1 MPPSPSSVSASELQA
16 VIARHWGFDSF
27 RPLQEQAMRAVLQ
40 GRDSLVVLPTGGGK
54 SLCYQAPAV
63 CGGGTTVVVSPLI
76 ALMKDQV
83 DGLRAC
89 GVAAAQLDSS
99 QSGPARYAV
108 EQDLRRGKINLLFV
122 SPEKLVQSDLYR
134 VLADVG
140 VRTFAIDEAHC
151 ISHWGHDFRPEYR
164 QLSRLREVL
173 PDASVHGY
181 TATATEK
188 VRQDIIAQLGLRN
201 PEVLVGNFDRPNL
214 TYRVLPRHDMLKQVL
229 EVIDRHPGESGII
242 YCMRR
247 RDVDDL
253 AASLRERG
261 INARPY
267 HAGLTPEERHATQD
281 EFAAERCDIVVATIA
296 FGMGIDRSNVRFVLH
311 IAMPK
316 SIEHFQQETGR
327 AGRDG
332 LEAECVLLYSGGDV
346 MSMTALI
353 RKSAEEAED
362 RSFLP
367 GVLKHLED
375 MDRYA
380 RGAVCRHKALVE
392 YFGQPYPPVSCNACD
407 LCLGDTEE
415 VPDALV
421 VAQKILS
428 CVARVKE
435 AFGVGHVLG
444 ILRGKNIDNIR
455 KRGHDKLTTFGL
467 LGEHSDNDVR
477 DWIYQLI
484 GQEALAQVG
493 DEYPLL
499 KLTPASWEV
508 MRGQRS
514 VRLIR
519 LVRRQKGEK
528 PQRALVDAD
537 SWQGVDQDLF
547 EALRTLR
554 RTLAAERQV
563 PPYVIFSDATLRELA
578 RIRPTTPERMR
589 LVYGVGEAKLRDFAP
604 QFLRVIAEHGEQ
616 RGLARDVQTASP
628 PRKSEP
634 AKAPSLRQHSMNAL
648 FRQELAIE
656 DVMHQANLVRSTV
669 TDYLANYI
677 RSERPASI
685 RTWVDDETYR
695 HIAQTARQVG
705 SDRLKP
711 IFIAL
716 GEKVPY
722 DTIRLVVAHLLAHE
736 ENAGGDNAGS
746 DRST

>member
-1 MPPSPSSVSASELQA
+1 LNDLRA
-16 VIARHWGFDSF
+16 VITRHWGFDSF
-27 RPLQEQAMRAVLQ
+27 RPLQEQAMAAVLQ

-63 CGGGTTVVVSPLI
+63 CSGGTTVVISPLI

-99 QSGPARYAV
+99 QSGPERYAV
-108 EQDLRRGKINLLFV
+108 ENDLRRGKISLLFI
-122 SPEKLVQSDLYR
+122 SPEKLVQSSLYR
-134 VLADVG
+134 DLSDVG

-164 QLSRLREVL
+164 QLSRLRELL
-173 PDASVHGY
+173 PGASVHAY

-214 TYRVLPRHDMLKQVL
+214 TYRVWPRHDILKQTLEVL
-229 EVIDRHPGESGII
+229 ERHPGEAGIV

-253 AASLRERG
+253 AARLRERG

-267 HAGLTPEERHATQD
+267 HAGLTTEERHATQD
-281 EFAAERCDIVVATIA
+281 EFASERCDIVVATIA

-311 IAMPK
+311 VAMPK
-316 SIEHFQQETGR
+316 SLEHFQQETGR

-346 MSMTALI
+346 ASMSALI

-375 MDRYA
+375 MDRFA
-380 RGAVCRHKALVE
+380 RGAVCRHKGLVE
-392 YFGQPYPPVSCNACD
+392 YFGQPYTASSCNACD
-407 LCLGDTEE
+407 LCLGDSED

-435 AFGVGHVLG
+435 AFGVGHVLAV
-444 ILRGKNIDNIR
+444 LRGKNTDNIR
-455 KRGHDKLTTFGL
+455 KRGHDKLSTFGL

-508 MRGQRS
+508 MRNQRS
-514 VRLIR
+514 VRLVQ
-519 LVRRQKGEK
+519 LVRRKKGEK
-528 PQRALVDAD
+528 PERSLVDAD
-537 SWQGVDQDLF
+537 SWQGVDQELF
-547 EALRTLR
+547 DALRTLR
-554 RTLAAERQV
+554 RNIAAERQV
-563 PPYVIFSDATLRELA
+563 PPYIIFSDATLRELA
-578 RIRPTTPERMR
+578 RVRPTTPERMR
-589 LVYGVGEAKLRDFAP
+589 LVYGVGEAKLRDFAAG
-604 QFLRVIAEHGEQ
+604 FLTVIAEHGEKH
-616 RGLARDVQTASP
+616 GLAMDVPAAAPS
-628 PRKSEP
+628 RKTEP
-634 AKAPSLRQHSMNAL
+634 AAPKPPSLRQHSMNAL
-648 FRQELAIE
+648 FQQELAIE
-656 DVMHQANLVRSTV
+656 DVMHQSNLARSTV
-669 TDYLANYI
+669 MDYLARFI
-677 RSERPASI
+677 SSERPASI
-685 RTWVDDETYR
+685 RAWVDDETYQR
-695 HIAQTARQVG
+695 VVEAARQVG
-705 SDRLKP
+705 TDRLKP

-716 GEKVPY
+716 GEKVGY
-722 DTIRLVVAHLLAHE
+722 DLIRLVLAHLATSS
-736 ENAGGDNAGS
+736 GDPV
-746 DRST
+746 

>member
-1 MPPSPSSVSASELQA
+1 LNDLQA

-27 RPLQEQAMRAVLQ
+27 RPLQEQAMHAVLA

-63 CGGGTTVVVSPLI
+63 CTGGTTVVVSPLI

-99 QSGPARYAV
+99 QSGPERYAV
-108 EQDLRRGKINLLFV
+108 ENDLRHGKINLLFV
-122 SPEKLVQSDLYR
+122 SPEKLVQTSLYR
-134 VLADVG
+134 DLGEVG
-140 VRTFAIDEAHC
+140 VHTFAIDEAHC

-164 QLSRLREVL
+164 QLARLRELL
-173 PDASVHGY
+173 PDASVHAY

-188 VRQDIIAQLGLRN
+188 VRQDIIVQLGLRN

-214 TYRVLPRHDMLKQVL
+214 TYRVWPRHDILKQVL
-229 EVIDRHPGESGII
+229 EVIERHPGEAGII

-253 AASLRERG
+253 AARLRERSV
-261 INARPY
+261 NARPY
-267 HAGLTPEERHATQD
+267 HAGLTAEERHATQD
-281 EFAAERCDIVVATIA
+281 EFAAERCEIVVATIA

-311 IAMPK
+311 VAMPK
-316 SIEHFQQETGR
+316 SLEHYQQETGR
-327 AGRDG
+327 AGRDS

-346 MSMTALI
+346 ASMSAMI

-362 RSFLP
+362 RSFLS

-375 MDRYA
+375 MDRFA

-392 YFGQPYPPVSCNACD
+392 YFGQSYSAPSCNACD
-407 LCLGDTEE
+407 LCLGDSEE
-415 VPDALV
+415 VADALV

-435 AFGVGHVLG
+435 GFGVGHVLG
-444 ILRGKNIDNIR
+444 VLRGKSNDNIL
-455 KRGHDKLTTFGL
+455 KRGHDKLTTYGL
-467 LGEHSDNDVR
+467 LAGHSDNDVR

-484 GQEALAQVG
+484 GQDALAQVG

-499 KLTPASWEV
+499 KLTPASWEI
-508 MRGQRS
+508 MKGQRS
-514 VRLIR
+514 VRLVQLIR
-519 LVRRQKGEK
+519 RRKGEK
-528 PQRALVDAD
+528 PQRSVVDAD
-537 SWQGVDQDLF
+537 AWQGVDQELF
-547 EALRTLR
+547 EALRALR
-554 RTLAAERQV
+554 RNLAAERQV

-604 QFLRVIAEHGEQ
+604 QFLQVIAEQGKS
-616 RGLARDVQTASP
+616 RGLAMDVPTASQARKPELAGPKP
-628 PRKSEP
+628 PSM
-634 AKAPSLRQHSMNAL
+634 RQYAMNAL

-656 DVMHQANLVRSTV
+656 DVMHQSGLARSTV
-669 TDYLANYI
+669 MDYLAGYV
-677 RSERPASI
+677 RMERPATI
-685 RTWVDDETYR
+685 RPWVDDKTYE
-695 HIAQTARQVG
+695 HVAEAARQVG
-705 SDRLKP
+705 TDRLKP
-711 IFIAL
+711 IFVAL
-716 GEKVPY
+716 GERVGY
-722 DTIRLVVAHLLAHE
+722 DQIRLVLAHLHARE
-736 ENAGGDNAGS
+736 ANTADDGAP
-746 DRST
+746 